1 MAKENKLR
9 TTLRKNR
16 VTLDDK
22 YVGLEPFFNP
32 GETPKDEPERGSV
45 WQRSINYYNYHYKPK
60 DFSPYCIRFAEEVLG
75 YKKKDILAL
84 KKLKDWQFLKAKS
97 CILHFRGWEHNE
109 RDMEYFVPLFKE
121 LLENA
126 KLIVEEKKEEQKK
139 KPPQISPVE
148 RTRRKVID
156 TVYGDFE
163 EEVVD
168 QWIEKNYKVKFDMYN
183 KFKLAGL
190 KSNAIN
196 MVKDMLQLEYDVLND
211 AYNKTCDQAVEAYS
225 HVSKSELK
233 SMIKTLDESFS
244 DLERLRDSFK
254 ATKLPRAK
262 KPKAS
267 DRQIVNLKYNK
278 EDIESKIT
286 SINPVLIPGKYR
298 LFVYNVKQKKL
309 TEYICDR
316 TSGFEVSGSTL
327 KFFDP
332 KMSRTTTLRKPDEIL
347 PQILNKT
354 ARQIENLWSNLTTKI
369 YQPTGRINSDCILL
383 RVMDN

>member
-9 TTLRKNR
+9 TSLRKNR

-22 YVGLEPFFNP
+22 YVGAEPIFNA
-32 GETPKDEPERGSV
+32 GETPKDESERGSV
-45 WQRSINYYNYHYKPK
+45 WQKAMNYYNYHYKPK
-60 DFSPYCIRFAEEVLG
+60 DYSPYCIRFAEEVLG
-75 YKKKDILAL
+75 YKKKDIQAL

-109 RDMEYFVPLFKE
+109 REMEYFVPLFSE
-121 LLENA
+121 LLESA
-126 KLIVEEKKEEQKK
+126 KLVVEEKKEEQKK

-156 TVYGDFE
+156 TVYGDFQ

-168 QWIEKNYKVKFDMYN
+168 QWIDGNYKIKFDMYN
-183 KFKLAGL
+183 KFKLSGL

-196 MVKDMLQLEYDVLND
+196 MVKDMIQLDYDVISD

-233 SMIKTLDESFS
+233 SMIKTMDDSFS

-254 ATKLPRAK
+254 ATRMPRAK

-267 DRQIVNLKYNK
+267 DKQVVNLKYNK
-278 EDIESKIT
+278 EDIDSKLT

-354 ARQIENLWSNLTTKI
+354 ARQIENLWGNLTTKI
-369 YQPTGRINSDCILL
+369 YKPTGRINSDCILL
-383 RVMDN
+383 RVMEN